1 MWTLS
6 LDTTQ
11 KELIERLE
19 ASREVWHTTAAYDP
33 ERSQDP
39 PAVRQKA
46 GALLRKQVP
55 HAAHAPWKAPKQRPS
70 PVDIVVAGNAGRQE
84 HLVPLRMARM
94 SASPSGTSSST

>member
-6 LDTTQ
+6 LDATQ
-11 KELIERLE
+11 KELIARLE
-19 ASREVWHTTAAYDP
+19 ASREAWHTTAAYDP